1 MTFRTPDEA
10 VMLANN
16 SRYGLSASVWS
27 ETIGL
32 ALDIAPKLQCGVVW
46 VNATNL
52 FDAAVGFGGYRES
65 GFGREGGREGIHEYL
80 KLKVWAARKPKAV
93 LPASVEADVKP
104 NFDEPALD
112 RTAKLF
118 IGKRAAHP
126 KAGRLKPPTKSG
138 RRSRRPTPNATGA
151 RRRVASS
158 SSLGLPARLSHR
170 KGSVA

>member
-52 FDAAVGFGGYRES
+52 FDAAVGFGGYRRIR
-65 GFGREGGREGIHEYL
+65 F
-80 KLKVWAARKPKAV
+80 WP
-93 LPASVEADVKP
+93 
-104 NFDEPALD
+104 
-112 RTAKLF
+112 
-118 IGKRAAHP
+118 
-126 KAGRLKPPTKSG
+126 
-138 RRSRRPTPNATGA
+138 
-151 RRRVASS
+151 
-158 SSLGLPARLSHR
+158 
-170 KGSVA
+170 